1 MEFMQPVPAVP
12 PSPSPTKPPRLLRKL
27 SLYSRVRLMPAP
39 SSLPPPPWR
48 DWVRCGWKGWARCGV
63 SVGKC
68 SLTYFS
74 RSWLTS
80 LCQSFPFRIRLKRCL
95 FKFFLASLWH
105 LAKSC
110 HLPCCLLPRAVFSLL
125 PLAPLGHRQ
134 SYDSSWQ
141 VPEIQIAHGD
151 SNLDMDLD
159 MAMSKESINNLFNTI
174 V

>member
-12 PSPSPTKPPRLLRKL
+12 PVSDHTSFCTPTHPVSCGNFLYCQSHASAPPS
-27 SLYSRVRLMPAP
+27 
-39 SSLPPPPWR
+39 R
-48 DWVRCGWKGWARCGV
+48 DWAGMVEWMGGSTGWRWGRPV
-63 SVGKC
+63 SVGKW

-110 HLPCCLLPRAVFSLL
+110 HFFFVFFQLPKAKVTTTSDKCHNSRLHMETETWTWTLT
-125 PLAPLGHRQ
+125 
-134 SYDSSWQ
+134 W
-141 VPEIQIAHGD
+141 
-151 SNLDMDLD
+151 
-159 MAMSKESINNLFNTI
+159 NN
-174 V
+174 